1 MKKNKLRNFAIEL
14 TSTDI
19 DNEFSFT
26 VSSEAPVERYDYV
39 EVLSHDENA
48 IDLTRFLNHANLLFN
63 HNHDEYI
70 GVITNAQI
78 IERKLVITAKIS
90 DSKVLQDVKDGIL
103 RNVSIGYII
112 NNYRTE
118 IKDGVSYVI
127 ATEWQPYEAS
137 IVTIPADI
145 SVGFR
150 NQEFSNETETF
161 DELTNNQIVEEISS
175 QEVEQQNELQ
185 DIQSE
190 IVEASQVENEIINN
204 GKEEEAVTTNATDE
218 VDATTAT
225 VEETKENITVEII
238 DTVERNNNFKKE
250 TQMKI
255 GLTNQEAKKFSI
267 MKVLR
272 MLADPHNQALREDAA
287 FELECSRA
295 VAKLKGKEATG
306 IYVPLDVLNSRA
318 LDTSTGAGLITE
330 MDTGDF
336 IDTLKNS
343 LVLTQAGARVL
354 NGLSGIV
361 PIPKKSANS
370 TGYWVEEG
378 VNITKSNMS
387 AGQVTLTPRT
397 VGAAT
402 EITRALMKQSSYDVE
417 ALVYQ
422 DLASTIAQAI
432 EVAALNGSGVDAI
445 PTGLLNLA
453 GIHTVELG
461 TDGGA
466 LTWADVVAMESMI
479 ADGVS
484 GNMSYILNRKTSGV
498 TKVTQKGSG
507 IGFIQEGGSINGYNA
522 LVTNNMPSNLTKGTG
537 TGLSG
542 AVFGDFSNLMI
553 GLWGGIDLTVDPY
566 TSSLNGGLIVTA
578 LQDCD
583 IAVRNTG
590 AFTRIK
596 DIITD

>member
-63 HNHDEYI
+63 HNHDAYI

-90 DSKVLQDVKDGIL
+90 DAKVLQDVKDGIL

-150 NQEFSNETETF
+150 NQEFSNEVETF
-161 DELTNNQIVEEISS
+161 EELTNNQIVEEISS

-204 GKEEEAVTTNATDE
+204 GKEEETVTTNATEE

-225 VEETKENITVEII
+225 VEETKKEITVEII
-238 DTVERNNNFKKE
+238 DTVERNNFKKE

-318 LDTSTGAGLITE
+318 LDTTTGAGLITE

-361 PIPKKSANS
+361 PIPKKSADS
-370 TGYWVEEG
+370 TGYWVAEG
-378 VNITKSNMS
+378 VSVTKSNMS

-432 EVAALNGSGVDAI
+432 EVAALNGGGTGAT

-461 TDGGA
+461 ANGGS

-484 GNMSYILNRKTSGV
+484 GTMSYILNRKTSGV

-507 IGFIQEGGSINGYNA
+507 IGFIQEGGAINGYNA
-522 LVTNNMPSNLTKGTG
+522 LVTNNVPSNLTKGTG

-596 DIITD
+596 DIITG

>member
-90 DSKVLQDVKDGIL
+90 DPKVLQDVKDGIL

-112 NNYRTE
+112 NNYKTE

-150 NQEFSNETETF
+150 NQEFSNEVETF
-161 DELTNNQIVEEISS
+161 EELTNNQIVEEISS

-204 GKEEEAVTTNATDE
+204 GKEEETVITNATDE

-238 DTVERNNNFKKE
+238 DTVERNNFKKE

-354 NGLSGIV
+354 NGLSGNV

-378 VNITKSNMS
+378 VNVTKSNMS
-387 AGQVTLTPRT
+387 AGQITLTPRT
-397 VGAAT
+397 VGAST
-402 EITRALMKQSSYDVE
+402 EITRALLKQSSYDVE

-422 DLASTIAQAI
+422 DLANTIAQAI
-432 EVAALNGSGVDAI
+432 EVAALNGDGSGAT

-507 IGFIQEGGSINGYNA
+507 IGFIQEGGMINGYNA
-522 LVTNNMPSNLTKGTG
+522 LVTNNVPSNLTKGTG
-537 TGLSG
+537 TDLSG

-566 TSSLNGGLIVTA
+566 TSSLNGGLIITA

-583 IAVRNTG
+583 IAVRNLD